1 MQLNAL
7 ASAGATA
14 DERAPYVKSLKA
26 MQNPDGSWSPVA
38 NVRGN
43 AYQTGEA
50 LYALHVSGDVAAKD
64 PVYQKG
70 VQWLLRN
77 QLADGT
83 WFVPTRTTPGQPHFE
98 SGFPH
103 GPASSRQTAAPI
115 GRRWRCCSLFPTS
128 PPRNP
133 PRRPFKE
140 SAGRMNARCWLPLTR
155 PTELTAVDKR
165 SGFTRLHT
173 PRSVRILVVQRLTD
187 LQSGAAGR
195 QRKSV
200 CHEP

>member
-103 GPASSRQTAAPI
+103 GASQFSSDGGSNWAAMALLFTLPDQPAAKPAAP
-115 GRRWRCCSLFPTS
+115 
-128 PPRNP
+128 
-133 PRRPFKE
+133 
-140 SAGRMNARCWLPLTR
+140 A
-155 PTELTAVDKR
+155 
-165 SGFTRLHT
+165 
-173 PRSVRILVVQRLTD
+173 VQRERGKNERPVL
-187 LQSGAAGR
+187 AALDAA
-195 QRKSV
+195 
-200 CHEP
+200 HAN